1 MVTSIQME
9 FADVILDEF
18 KDISKILSQWNK
30 DHGSCVDVDR
40 ESNAN
45 KTDDG
50 VDISEVS
57 SS

>member
-1 MVTSIQME
+1 M
-9 FADVILDEF
+9 ILDEF